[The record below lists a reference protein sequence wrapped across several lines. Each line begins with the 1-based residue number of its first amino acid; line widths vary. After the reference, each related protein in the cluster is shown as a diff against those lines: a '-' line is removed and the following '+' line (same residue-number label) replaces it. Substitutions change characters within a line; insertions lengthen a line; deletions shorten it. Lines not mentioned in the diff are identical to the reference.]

1 MRPLFLKGFKMGIWL
16 TGGAWISSAGHG
28 VLGDGKEI
36 KIDSLEP
43 VIPPAKEVFESPLA
57 RYGRF
62 DTFTKLGCTAA
73 ALALKNAEPLES
85 SSERSPEAH
94 NTGMIISSLFEIME
108 TDIDYYQTTLDEEG
122 TLSSPNLFSYT
133 LPVIVLGETAVHFKL
148 TGPTFCVGEE
158 IKEKGLNALRSAISI
173 LESGKASKMLVGWID
188 SPPANIKIGDCIKND
203 KGSIFLVLDSAPNK
217 ALSSL
222 NKLSYNDGNLLIN
235 NKKSVT
241 SITDFFNQG
250 DSL

>member
-1 MRPLFLKGFKMGIWL
+1 MAIWI

-28 VLGDGKEI
+28 FLGDGKEI
-36 KIDSLEP
+36 QIDGSEP
-43 VIPPAKEVFESPLA
+43 VIPPAKEVFDSPLA

-62 DTFTKLGCTAA
+62 DIFTKLGCTAA
-73 ALALKNAEPLES
+73 ALALKNAG
-85 SSERSPEAH
+85 SPEISAESTAGEN

-108 TDIDYYQTTLDEEG
+108 TDIDYYQSTLDEEG

-158 IKEKGLNALRSAISI
+158 VKEKGLNAIRSAMSI
-173 LESGKASKMLVGWID
+173 LNSGKASKMLVGWID
-188 SPPANIKIGDCIKND
+188 SPPANMNKEESKEVD
-203 KGSIFLVLDSAPNK
+203 KGAVFLILDSSPNK
-217 ALSSL
+217 SLSSL
-222 NKLSYNDGNLLIN
+222 KEVSYNDGALFIN
-235 NKKSVT
+235 REKKAT
-241 SITDFFNQG
+241 SIIDFFKEG

>member
-1 MRPLFLKGFKMGIWL
+1 MGIWI

-36 KIDSLEP
+36 QIDDSEP
-43 VIPPAKEVFESPLA
+43 VIPPAKEVFDSPLA

-62 DTFTKLGCTAA
+62 DIFTKLGCTAA
-73 ALALKNAEPLES
+73 ALALKNTGPPEISAESMEGENS
-85 SSERSPEAH
+85 
-94 NTGMIISSLFEIME
+94 TGMIISSLFEIME
-108 TDIDYYQTTLDEEG
+108 TDIDYYQTTLDEDG

-158 IKEKGLNALRSAISI
+158 VKEKGLNAIRSAMSI
-173 LESGKASKMLVGWID
+173 LNSGKASKMLVGWID
-188 SPPANIKIGDCIKND
+188 SPPADIKTGDGEKSD
-203 KGSIFLVLDSAPNK
+203 KGAVFLILDRAPNK
-217 ALSSL
+217 SLSSL
-222 NKLSYNDGNLLIN
+222 KEVSYNDGALFIN
-235 NKKSVT
+235 REKKAT
-241 SITDFFNQG
+241 SIIDFFKEG

>member
-1 MRPLFLKGFKMGIWL
+1 MRPSFLKGSKMDIWL

-28 VLGDGKEI
+28 VLGDGKSIEI
-36 KIDSLEP
+36 NSSEP
-43 VIPPAKEVFESPLA
+43 VIPPAKEIFDSPLS

-73 ALALKNAEPLES
+73 ALALKNAGPPETSAET
-85 SSERSPEAH
+85 SSEDN

-108 TDIDYYQTTLDEEG
+108 TDINYYQTTLDEEG

-158 IKEKGLNALRSAISI
+158 TKEKGLNAIRTAISM
-173 LESGKASKMLVGWID
+173 LKAGKASKMLVGWID
-188 SPPANIKIGDCIKND
+188 SPPAGIETEDCKKSD
-203 KGSIFLVLDSAPNK
+203 KGAIFLILDSKPNK
-217 ALSSL
+217 SLSSL
-222 NKLSYNDGNLLIN
+222 NEVSYNDGALLIN
-235 NKKSVT
+235 RKKKPT
-241 SITDFFNQG
+241 SIVDFF
-250 DSL
+250 